1 MPMVRERSGVDKIAP
16 YQAAKSLESIKR
28 EYGLSQVIK
37 LAGNENR
44 MGCSARVGEALNEL
58 NSQFSFYPD
67 PNCTIL
73 RERLSTLH
81 HVSSE
86 NLIFGNGSFELI
98 SLAAHAFLGEGEESV
113 IPDPSF
119 GWYRNVTLQM
129 NGTPVMVPLKDFT
142 IDTGRI
148 LEIINERTK
157 IIWICNP
164 NNPTGTILAED
175 QLNDFI
181 NRVPKHVLIVLD
193 EAYIDF
199 TEEPYFDTVDLI
211 KEHKNIILLRTFSKL
226 YGLASFRIG
235 YGIGDK
241 ELIER
246 INRVRSPINVNFS
259 AQKAAEVSLDD
270 EAFKNS
276 VLNNN
281 RKGLNLYYTELEKLG
296 FPYIRSNGNFLLIQ
310 TGKKPVDNTF
320 LQNGIIVRNAG
331 EFGLDGWIRVSVGTY
346 EENEKVIEVLKIIA
360 ESQTGRRKND
370 YETGI

>member
-44 MGCSARVGEALNEL
+44 MGCSARVGEVLNQL
-58 NSQFSFYPD
+58 NSQFAFYPD

-148 LEIINERTK
+148 LEIISERTK

-276 VLNNN
+276 VLDNN

-310 TGKKPVDNTF
+310 TGKEPVDNTF

-346 EENEKVIEVLKIIA
+346 EENEKVIEVLKTIA
-360 ESQTGRRKND
+360 ERQTGRRKND

>member
-28 EYGLSQVIK
+28 EYGLSHIIK

-44 MGCSARVGEALNEL
+44 MGCSSRVAAVLNEL
-58 NSQFSFYPD
+58 NSQYAFYPD

-73 RERLSTLH
+73 RERLSALH
-81 HVSSE
+81 HVSSD

-129 NGTPVMVPLKDFT
+129 NGTPVMVPLKDFS
-142 IDTGRI
+142 IDTDRI
-148 LEIINERTK
+148 LENISERTK

-164 NNPTGTILAED
+164 NNPTGTILGED

-199 TEEPYFDTVDLI
+199 TEEPYFNTVDLI

-235 YGIGDK
+235 YGIGGK

-276 VLNNN
+276 VLENN
-281 RKGLNLYYTELEKLG
+281 RKGLNLYYTELEKMG

-310 TGKKPVDNTF
+310 IGKEPVDYMF

-346 EENEKVIEVLKIIA
+346 EENEKVIEVLKTIA
-360 ESQTGRRKND
+360 ESQTGRRMSD